1 MTSRSLEETCGSP
14 GDGVVF
20 RCGAAVAP
28 RFWKG
33 RSMDTLL
40 FIGAVVL
47 FVVALLGLDW
57 LMAGRPGGRRMKA
70 ARDGEA
76 GNPNPGYA
84 LIQQQSVHDQ
94 WKRDP

>member
-1 MTSRSLEETCGSP
+1 MISSSLEEACGSP
-14 GDGVVF
+14 RDGVLF
-20 RCGAAVAP
+20 PCGAAVTP

-33 RSMDTLL
+33 RSVETLL

-57 LMAGRPGGRRMKA
+57 FMAGRPGGRRMKA

-76 GNPNPGYA
+76 GNANPGNA

-94 WKRDP
+94 WNRAP